1 MSFSLHPR
9 LAADSAYVGDFA
21 LCQLRLAGADFGP
34 WLLLIPRVS
43 GIEEIHHLSPS
54 DQQILWQESTLVAS
68 CLESL
73 FAPDKLNIAA
83 IGNLVPQLHLHHV
96 ARFRDDAV
104 WPNPIW
110 GHLQATPRSPSQ
122 QTALVSQ
129 FREAL
134 VTQGLTVLS

>member
-9 LAADSAYVGDFA
+9 LAADSTYVGDFA
-21 LCQLRLAGADFGP
+21 LSQLRLAGADFGP
-34 WLLLIPRVS
+34 WLLLIPRKHD
-43 GIEEIHHLSPS
+43 IEEIHHLSPS
-54 DQQILWQESTLVAS
+54 DQQTLWQESALIAN

-73 FAPDKLNIAA
+73 FVPDKLNIAA

-110 GHLQATPRSPSQ
+110 GHLQASPRSPSQ
-122 QTALVSQ
+122 QAALISQ

-134 VTQGLTVLS
+134 TPQGLTVLP